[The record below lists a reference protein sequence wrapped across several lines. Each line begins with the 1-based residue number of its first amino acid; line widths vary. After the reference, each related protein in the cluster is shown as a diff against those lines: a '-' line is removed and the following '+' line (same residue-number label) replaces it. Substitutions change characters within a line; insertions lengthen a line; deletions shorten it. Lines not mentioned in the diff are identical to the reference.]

1 MSQADNPPKPI
12 GKDLYA
18 GGQPDAEAI
27 QQLAEQG
34 FKSIVNLRSPDE
46 AGALSDEQQQAT
58 AAGLEYVN
66 VPLSP
71 GEADDSLMA
80 KVLWEVEKL
89 PTPVFFHCGAGARAG
104 ALALI
109 ALATQQGLNREQ
121 VIAKAEEVGVNV
133 EQPHLKS
140 FLESLE

>member
-1 MSQADNPPKPI
+1 MSQPNDPPKQI
-12 GKDLYA
+12 SKDFYA
-18 GGQPDAEAI
+18 GGQPDTETI

-46 AGALSDEQQQAT
+46 AGTFSDEQQQAT
-58 AAGLEYVN
+58 DAGLAYVN

-80 KVLWEVEKL
+80 KVLWELEDL
-89 PTPVFFHCGAGARAG
+89 PKPVFFHCGAGARAG

-121 VIAKAEEVGVNV
+121 VIAKAEEIGVNLD
-133 EQPHLKS
+133 QPHLKS